1 MFAWPQTVCTIAP
14 SAAKPAM
21 SLQQT
26 PVAAEPKSIELHI
39 DADAR
44 LAAAAGGAARYFGD
58 AAGLENSAIAKLQA
72 ATVSACVEAFEHLTQ
87 NNPRLDVILTRLADR
102 IEVALSHE
110 GEGKLPFG
118 RDAAAGF
125 SARIEGVDRV
135 QYETRGTAAVTL
147 LTKYVAQRK
156 APR

>member
-1 MFAWPQTVCTIAP
+1 
-14 SAAKPAM
+14 M

-44 LAAAAGGAARYFGD
+44 LAAAAGGAARYFGG

-72 ATVSACVEAFEHLTQ
+72 ATVSACVRAFEHLTPE
-87 NNPRLDVILTRLADR
+87 NPRLDVTLTRLADR

-110 GEGKLPFG
+110 GEGKPPFG
-118 RDAAAGF
+118 RDSAAGF
-125 SARIEGVDRV
+125 PARIEGIDRV
-135 QYETRGTAAVTL
+135 QHETRGTAAVTL